1 MSTPAASATS
11 GSAGERAVSLE
22 PLTPDRRRAMTREHL
37 LRAAAVVFAR
47 NGFYG
52 ASLDEVAAAAGFTKG
67 AVYSNFKS
75 KEDLFVAL
83 LEDHLDQQRVAV
95 EHALDEVAEEDDQ
108 MPRMSSL
115 LRELMWDEEWT
126 ALYVEFVLYAA
137 RNEQARALL
146 AESARREQTVVESMI
161 QREYDRV
168 GAEAPFPLSTLARIS
183 IAMFNGL
190 GMQRLYDPMIFAEG
204 FESVIEFLFATI
216 GVDTEPEAGDGGVTP
231 QE

>member
-1 MSTPAASATS
+1 MSTPAASAAS
-11 GSAGERAVSLE
+11 GSAGEHAVSLE

-47 NGFYG
+47 NGFHG

-83 LEDHLDQQRVAV
+83 LEDRLDQQRIAV
-95 EHALDEVAEEDDQ
+95 EHALDEVADVDDQ

-115 LRELMWDEEWT
+115 LQELMWDEEWT
-126 ALYVEFVLYAA
+126 ALYLEFVLYAA

-146 AESARREQTVVESMI
+146 AESARREQAIVQNMI
-161 QREYDRV
+161 QREYDRI

-216 GVDTEPEAGDGGVTP
+216 GVDTEPEASDGGVTP